1 MGPQELEDI
10 RSLLVSL
17 FEPIEGRFV
26 LTKTQISIHKRSRR
40 NVAGR
45 FASLQLL
52 EQPQCVVAPTGV
64 GVRSDQYAG
73 RSRTTLR
80 KKDCLFQD
88 RDCVC
93 RLIVRD
99 QRESQ
104 ARERARIIW
113 LYGQCAA

>member
-1 MGPQELEDI
+1 MGLQELKDI

-17 FEPIEGRFV
+17 FESVEGQFV
-26 LTKTQISIHKRSRR
+26 LTKTQISVHKRSSR
-40 NVAGR
+40 NVAGL
-45 FASLQLL
+45 FASLQFLK
-52 EQPQCVVAPTGV
+52 QPQCIVTPTGV
-64 GVRSDQYAG
+64 GIRSDQYAG

-80 KKDCLFQD
+80 KKDCLFQY

-99 QRESQ
+99 QRKPQ
-104 ARERARIIW
+104 ARERARIIR